1 VTNKTEARADW
12 NFLQNITASSGK
24 AIFGAITGSSLSI
37 STDFTATQGNTTL
50 GAITGSG
57 LNINGAITGSTIKV
71 AGGGTL
77 DKVVIG
83 GTTPASGTFTGIKA
97 DLLDVKII
105 NNTVTTVTT
114 LEVQDKKIIV
124 GESLPGNEASGGGIQ
139 FGGTNSSDTLASI
152 LWDNLGTRLN
162 FNIGGTT
169 QVRLADGSLVPTTNN
184 DIDLGG
190 SSNKFKDV
198 YIAGST
204 SGSAMFLT
212 GRLSGAAGPQAGT
225 NLLGNPSSM
234 DIEILSNYNTVL
246 YGPITIAVGARLR
259 IPETSNVKIVN
270 LADL

>member
-1 VTNKTEARADW
+1 
-12 NFLQNITASSGK
+12 
-24 AIFGAITGSSLSI
+24 
-37 STDFTATQGNTTL
+37 
-50 GAITGSG
+50 AITGSG

-71 AGGGTL
+71 TGGGTL
-77 DKVVIG
+77 EGVVIG

-105 NNTVTTVTT
+105 NNTVTTVNT

-124 GESLPGNEASGGGIQ
+124 GESLAGNENSGGGIQ
-139 FGGTNSSDTLASI
+139 FGGTDSSDTFASI
-152 LWDNLGTRLN
+152 LWDNPGTRLD
-162 FNIGGTT
+162 FNIGGNT
-169 QVRLADGSLVPTTNN
+169 QIRLADGSLVPQTNN
-184 DIDLGG
+184 DIDLGA

-198 YIAGST
+198 YIAGNT

-212 GRLSGAAGPQAGT
+212 GRLSGTAGSQAGT

-246 YGPITIAVGARLR
+246 YGPITVAAGARLS